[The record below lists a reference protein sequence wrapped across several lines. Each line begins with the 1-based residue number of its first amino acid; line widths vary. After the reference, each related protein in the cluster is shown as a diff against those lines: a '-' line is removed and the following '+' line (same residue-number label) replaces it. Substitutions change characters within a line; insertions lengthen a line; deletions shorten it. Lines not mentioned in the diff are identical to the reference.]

1 LFNFQMDST
10 NPFILVL
17 AGLPHIKTR
26 LALNHHR
33 PLSQR
38 LIMKYEIQPLT
49 REEVFSYIDHHMKLA
64 GAKMP
69 IFTET
74 ALEAIALRSQGW
86 PRVIN
91 TLTINSLL
99 FGFQLKKGQ
108 IDEEIIRLAVENNGL
123 S

>member
-1 LFNFQMDST
+1 M
-10 NPFILVL
+10 
-17 AGLPHIKTR
+17 
-26 LALNHHR
+26 
-33 PLSQR
+33 
-38 LIMKYEIQPLT
+38 IMKYEIQPLT
-49 REEVFSYIDHHMKLA
+49 RKEVSSYIDHHMKLA

-74 ALEAIALRSQGW
+74 TAVEAIALRSQGW

-99 FGFQLKKGQ
+99 FGFQVKKEQ
-108 IDEEIIRLAVENNGL
+108 IDEEIVRLAVEDNGL